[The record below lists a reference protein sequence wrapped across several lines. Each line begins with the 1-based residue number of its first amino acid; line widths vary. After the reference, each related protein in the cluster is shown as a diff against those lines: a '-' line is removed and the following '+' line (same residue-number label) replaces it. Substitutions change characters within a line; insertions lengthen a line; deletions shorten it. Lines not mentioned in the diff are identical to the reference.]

1 MPVLSWTELLGDV
14 AVSHR
19 SILSTSLA
27 SAGNAT
33 VPADDGLKVVC
44 AWPVSGQ
51 YGPGSRIL
59 YYVLIAACVFARK
72 AEWIKNACLAAALLF
87 PAVAAVH
94 GIVLAALHRDEAVDM
109 DVYGAFQLCSIA
121 ILVAPMTVR
130 LSETYFNTRGRNT
143 IFLWAG
149 LILAGLLSL
158 SVEFY
163 RIQAYSCHEDG
174 HGNPVSNNPSKFPY
188 GDDTTCGLRCSV
200 KDGPSSPM
208 RQGSA
213 NNIYVIP
220 VPRILTFGT
229 ATLLAAGCCVH
240 TIVWMASMT
249 DKVFDKWMSRLR
261 IGLGADDTP
270 VDETISGTNGA
281 TKKSMRGVNSGIRYF
296 LSVVAIPVFGGA
308 GLAIIIVGEI
318 NFFSGPVYYQAEPL
332 ASIGQWAPIVGTGL
346 AAIGSLYLVLAADVE
361 AAKEESDAHF
371 VQECKC
377 SHQHIEYQNRRGSP
391 GTDSSS
397 TDREGQPRS
406 SGEADSPETP
416 ESVHFPAM
424 RHADTGFS
432 TVSHRGLDRISTMQ
446 TGISNDA
453 STIAR
458 HVSSGSTVHRT
469 STVDSGNRR
478 KVANMLIS
486 VGNALGNKAHN
497 WVDDYDKSGKALDFP
512 ELPGEIWKNPNLPK
526 IRHTYNV
533 PRDAEGNATP
543 LPRSRSRAGSYRG
556 ASPQPVL
563 SPSRSQSVASPS
575 PSLPRQYRASTLP
588 DGYPHGP
595 LNDSPPVLPAQTRGR
610 QRMRSDTLEVPT
622 LSHHNPLN
630 IHYLETATPVPAM
643 SGGRSLPPSP
653 SDKSDGGGDHEEP
666 PRAIEAAVSPT
677 VCQSQEHAGTPPPT

>member
-1 MPVLSWTELLGDV
+1 MPALSWAESLGDV
-14 AVSHR
+14 AVSHG
-19 SILSTSLA
+19 SILSASLA

-33 VPADDGLKVVC
+33 IPADDGLKVIC

-158 SVEFY
+158 SIEFY
-163 RIQAYSCHEDG
+163 RIQSYPCHQDSQ
-174 HGNPVSNNPSKFPY
+174 GNPIPSNPAKFPY

-200 KDGPSSPM
+200 GDGPSSPM

-220 VPRILTFGT
+220 VPDILKFGT

-249 DKVFDKWMSRLR
+249 DKVFESKWKSRLR
-261 IGLGADDTP
+261 LGFGADDSP

-281 TKKSMRGVNSGIRYF
+281 TKKSMTGVNNGIRFF
-296 LSVVAIPVFGGA
+296 LSVVAVPVFGGA
-308 GLAIIIVGEI
+308 GLAIIIVGEM
-318 NFFSGPVYYQAEPL
+318 NFFSGPVSYQVEPL

-361 AAKEESDAHF
+361 AAIEESDPHV

-377 SHQHIEYQNRRGSP
+377 SHQHIEHQSRRESP
-391 GTDSSS
+391 DTDSSS
-397 TDREGQPRS
+397 TDRDIQPLS
-406 SGEADSPETP
+406 SGEVDSLETP
-416 ESVHFPAM
+416 DSVHFPPM

-432 TVSHRGLDRISTMQ
+432 SVSHRSLDRMSTMQ

-453 STIAR
+453 STIGR
-458 HVSSGSTVHRT
+458 HISSGSTVQRT

-478 KVANMLIS
+478 KVAKMLIS
-486 VGNALGNKAHN
+486 VGNALGNKAHT
-497 WVDDYDKSGKALDFP
+497 WVDDLERSGKALDFP
-512 ELPGEIWKNPNLPK
+512 EIPGESWKNKDLPK
-526 IRHTYNV
+526 IRQTYNV
-533 PRDAEGNATP
+533 PRDADGNATP
-543 LPRSRSRAGSYRG
+543 LPRSRSRAGSHRG
-556 ASPQPVL
+556 TSPLPGL
-563 SPSRSQSVASPS
+563 SPSRSHSMVRPP
-575 PSLPRQYRASTLP
+575 PSLPRQNRASTLP
-588 DGYPHGP
+588 QGFSHGP
-595 LNDSPPVLPAQTRGR
+595 TNHSPPAQARGR
-610 QRMRSDTLEVPT
+610 QRVRSDTLEVPT
-622 LSHHNPLN
+622 LSHHNSLN
-630 IHYLETATPVPAM
+630 IYCLETAPPAVAM

-653 SDKSDGGGDHEEP
+653 SDNGDGGADMK
-666 PRAIEAAVSPT
+666 SLLL
-677 VCQSQEHAGTPPPT
+677 